1 MNDNTSEIISVGNYY
16 SFKVGLVLSL
26 ALIMIHTEL
35 ICVICRSIFT
45 VILEADVACV
55 SSIMLTACMK

>member
-1 MNDNTSEIISVGNYY
+1 MNDNTSEIISVTNY
-16 SFKVGLVLSL
+16 SSKIGLVLSL
-26 ALIMIHTEL
+26 ALIIIHTAL
-35 ICVICRSIFT
+35 ICVICRSIFA